1 MFLREFQERL
11 SLHPQL
17 ALSDINDHSERKTLS
32 SSREKPAPTKKRPGS
47 GDSKR
52 FGAVFSD
59 LSLSQPVLEF
69 GSPADK
75 TSDKTKPTNTKDLL
89 EALKFID
96 DEEDQLSEAESFHSL
111 GKHLGF
117 DHEMN

>member
-1 MFLREFQERL
+1 LRELQERL
-11 SLHPQL
+11 ALHPQL
-17 ALSDINDHSERKTLS
+17 ALSDINDQSERKTLS
-32 SSREKPAPTKKRPGS
+32 STSRGNPEPTKKRPGS

-69 GSPADK
+69 CSVADTCK
-75 TSDKTKPTNTKDLL
+75 SSDKTKPTKDIL
-89 EALKFID
+89 EALKYID

-111 GKHLGF
+111 GKHLGY
-117 DHEMN
+117 DHEAN